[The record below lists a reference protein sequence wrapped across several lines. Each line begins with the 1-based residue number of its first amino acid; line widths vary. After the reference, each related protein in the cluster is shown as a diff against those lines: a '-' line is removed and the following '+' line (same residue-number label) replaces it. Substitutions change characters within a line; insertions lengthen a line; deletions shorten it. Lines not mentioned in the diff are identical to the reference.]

1 MRIQH
6 APLAAQQPQPRPSPT
21 REVEPPALRAGGGTD
36 HVVTF
41 SLGAER
47 FRAGAEAGSPAILDA
62 VLLLLARVPE
72 VGEEVSRAV
81 RLLRYLPTGDVEDGT
96 LVGLTRPGAGAPA
109 RRRDV
114 GAPAA
119 RVTVHDLTS
128 TRLSDAT
135 ISRRSEDVAS
145 VTIGAPTLAV
155 DLSGAPGL
163 RIGARPRTLVSVS
176 LAPWLSVNPLVAA
189 LGTHEGEL

>member
-1 MRIQH
+1 
-6 APLAAQQPQPRPSPT
+6 
-21 REVEPPALRAGGGTD
+21 
-36 HVVTF
+36 VVTF
-41 SLGAER
+41 SLDAER
-47 FRAGAEAGSPAILDA
+47 FCAGVEAGSPAILDA
-62 VLLLLARVPE
+62 VLRLLARVPQ

-96 LVGLTRPGAGAPA
+96 LVGLTRPGEGAPA
-109 RRRDV
+109 RRRHV
-114 GAPAA
+114 VAPVPDA

-128 TRLSDAT
+128 TRLGDAA

-155 DLSGAPGL
+155 DISGAPGL

-176 LAPWLSVNPLVAA
+176 LAPWLSVTPLVAV
-189 LGTHEGEL
+189 LGAHEGEL